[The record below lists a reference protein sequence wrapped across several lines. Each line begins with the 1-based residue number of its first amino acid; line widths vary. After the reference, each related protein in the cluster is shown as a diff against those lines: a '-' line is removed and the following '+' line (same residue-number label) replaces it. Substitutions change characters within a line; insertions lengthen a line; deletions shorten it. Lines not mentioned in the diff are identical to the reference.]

1 LIIYILNIKILF
13 HIIYLNFSKMKYLY
27 MCIYYNN
34 KYKESKI
41 LFTVNEFEEF
51 IGKIIEA
58 PSSFYRQSKFH

>member
-1 LIIYILNIKILF
+1 
-13 HIIYLNFSKMKYLY
+13 MKYLY